1 MRVLPTSRY
10 SDQRPAVRYGAR
22 GGSLLV
28 CFHPWELYRWD
39 WREADEAT
47 LLASHESGPQP
58 WRRLLACFFAP
69 GGLAFLRDTGYLLE
83 GADLPTRVA
92 NPELLAECCFLGPE
106 ERFVPQAFRPD
117 GRAFLY
123 WKSTFVGRQQL
134 RLIDLAGKTLVTY
147 DVPNSLQYGDY
158 CFSSDGSLVA
168 LRGWSSSVF
177 LYDAASGKPLG
188 ELEHP
193 REVWRVAF
201 SPRGPLL
208 ATSVERTVRLWA
220 AAERRC
226 LKQFRSFRRYVE
238 ALAFSPDGRL
248 LAAGSREGRVRLW
261 DTASFREVADLD
273 WGQGE
278 VYDLAFAP
286 DGQTA
291 AAACADAV
299 VVWDVDV

>member
-1 MRVLPTSRY
+1 MRVLPTLRY

-22 GGSLLV
+22 GESLVV

-39 WREADEAT
+39 WREADEAA
-47 LLASHESGPQP
+47 LCASYESGPQP
-58 WRRLLACFFAP
+58 WRRLLACFFVP
-69 GGLAFLRDTGYLLE
+69 GGLAFLRANGFLPE
-83 GADLPTRVA
+83 SADLPPRITDARK
-92 NPELLAECCFLGPE
+92 LSKFKIFGQH

-117 GRAFLY
+117 GRAYLY
-123 WKSTFVGRQQL
+123 WSDSAAYKL
-134 RLIDLAGKTLVTY
+134 RLCDLAGKTLVTY
-147 DVPNSLQYGDY
+147 DVPGSLQYGDY

-168 LRGWSSSVF
+168 LRGWSPSVF
-177 LYDAASGKPLG
+177 LYDAVSGGPLG

-193 REVWRVAF
+193 REVWCIVF
-201 SPRGPLL
+201 SPCGPLL
-208 ATSVERTVRLWA
+208 ATSVERTVPLWDA
-220 AAERRC
+220 AGRRC
-226 LKQFRSFRRYVE
+226 LKQFRSFRRYAE

-261 DTASFREVADLD
+261 DTKSYRELADLD

-286 DGQTA
+286 NGQTA